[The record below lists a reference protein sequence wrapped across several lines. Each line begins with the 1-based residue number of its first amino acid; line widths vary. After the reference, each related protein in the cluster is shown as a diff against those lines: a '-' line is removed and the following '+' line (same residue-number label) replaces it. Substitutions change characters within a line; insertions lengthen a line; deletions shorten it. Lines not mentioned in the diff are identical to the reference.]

1 MRDQRRLSE
10 ASKPWAFARLAVRIL
25 IRTAIFPSR
34 PRREAGEEQ
43 DSFFFARGLPKPA
56 ETPYFG
62 GFAKFPI
69 PMTWVFARA
78 RSEAWSAALR
88 PCEGAPL
95 ATQGLSSVRLPNP
108 GSAEGGRRMT
118 VRPRDPCARAS
129 SRDKNGAILHR

>member
-10 ASKPWAFARLAVRIL
+10 ASKPRAFARLAVRIL
-25 IRTAIFPSR
+25 IRTAFFPTR
-34 PRREAGEEQ
+34 PRREAGEEEH
-43 DSFFFARGLPKPA
+43 SFFFARGLPKPA

-95 ATQGLSSVRLPNP
+95 TIQGLSSVRLPP
-108 GSAEGGRRMT
+108 WEAPRVDAGCKF
-118 VRPRDPCARAS
+118 RPRACARVS